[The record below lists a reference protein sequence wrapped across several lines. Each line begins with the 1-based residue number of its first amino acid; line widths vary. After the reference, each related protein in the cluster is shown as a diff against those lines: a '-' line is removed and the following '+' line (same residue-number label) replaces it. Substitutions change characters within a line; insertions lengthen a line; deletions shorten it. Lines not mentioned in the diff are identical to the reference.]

1 MLSALN
7 HSQRTQLFQDLFRD
21 YSGPCF
27 AIRSFDGWHWIS
39 CPSESPQCTFV
50 VKSASVWH
58 TLLKDP
64 TDRTLGEAF
73 INQDLD
79 VEGDLFAAF
88 PAARYLYQHTG
99 DTGHHILRTL
109 WRSSSDL
116 AQWFRYGRQHS
127 MKRDRTSI
135 SYHYDLPVDFYRIC
149 LGPTLV
155 YSCAYFREPTECLEC
170 AQTNK
175 LELICR
181 KLALA
186 PHERFLDIGCGWG
199 SLLLHASSRYG
210 ADTYGITLS
219 KEQASVTANRIAHA
233 HLQDKCRV
241 ELRDYRTIPQMPTRF
256 DKIASVGMF
265 EHVGLKNLREYFEVV
280 WRMLSPDGLFLNHGI
295 ARSATSQPA
304 KDSFM
309 DKYVFPD
316 GELVTLGEVLE
327 VAESVG
333 FEVCDVDNLRSH
345 YEQTLRLWVANLQRN
360 ASTLLETVSERTYR
374 IWLLYMAGSAY
385 AFQRGNIELYQVLL
399 ARRPG
404 KTMPN
409 FTMRENWYQG
419 WTTAASKAAIW

>member
-1 MLSALN
+1 MLSASN
-7 HSQRTQLFQDLFRD
+7 QTQRTQLFHDLFRD

-27 AIRSFDGWHWIS
+27 SIRSADGWSWFS
-39 CPSESPQCTFV
+39 SQNQPPQCTFV
-50 VKSASVWH
+50 IKTSAAWRA
-58 TLLKDP
+58 LLKDP

-88 PAARYLYQHTG
+88 PPVRHIYQHIAS
-99 DTGHHILRTL
+99 TGHAILRTL

-116 AQWFRYGRQHS
+116 AQWWRSGRQHS
-127 MKRDRTSI
+127 IGRDRTAI
-135 SYHYDLPVDFYRIC
+135 SYHYDLPVDFYRTW
-149 LGPTLV
+149 LGPTLS
-155 YSCAYFREPTECLEC
+155 YSCAYFREPTDCLEC

-186 PHERFLDIGCGWG
+186 PNERFLDIGCGWG
-199 SLLLHASSRYG
+199 SLLLHASSRYM

-219 KEQASVTANRIAHA
+219 QEQADITARRICHA
-233 HLQDKCRV
+233 QLEDKCRV
-241 ELRDYRTIPQMPTRF
+241 ELRDYRSIPELQTRF

-265 EHVGLKNLREYFEVV
+265 EHVGLKNLGEYFSTVM
-280 WRMLSPDGLFLNHGI
+280 RMLSPDGLFLNHGI
-295 ARSATSQPA
+295 ARSAGCPLA

-316 GELVTLGEVLE
+316 GDIVTLAEVLG

-333 FEVCDVDNLRSH
+333 FEVRDVDNLRIH
-345 YEQTLRLWVANLQRN
+345 YEQTLRIWVENLQKN
-360 ASTLLETVSERTYR
+360 IQAVLKTVSERTYR

-385 AFQRGNIELYQVLL
+385 AFQQGNIELYQVLL
-399 ARRPG
+399 ARPG
-404 KTMPN
+404 KTLPT

-419 WTTAASKAAIW
+419 WTTAASKAAVW